1 MTDFTDGE
9 GFIRLFGATAID
21 INDLAITQTLEGVEF
36 TVDGTSILL
45 AGADLATLSN
55 ADFEFV

>member
-1 MTDFTDGE
+1 MDFTDGE
-9 GFIRLFGATAID
+9 GFIQLFGTTAID

-45 AGADLATLSN
+45 AGADLTTLSN

>member
-9 GFIRLFGATAID
+9 GFIRLFGTTAID

-55 ADFEFV
+55 AGFEFV